1 MEGRFT
7 FGMLMSCPVRR
18 IVLPLCA
25 VACAVGVI
33 AGCSAKDDSS
43 ASKPASQVAV
53 KVNKE
58 EISVHQIK
66 DLLARSGNI
75 PQDQIENARSA
86 VVERLIDQEL
96 LLQQAKAEK
105 LDRNPNVMQAIE
117 FTRRDILA
125 RAYGEQVASKAPTPT
140 QTEIDTFYDK
150 NPALFSARRIYN
162 LQELNI
168 QVSADRV
175 PEVRSRL
182 ESGGGNLQQFITWL
196 NEQKIP
202 FSAAG
207 GVKAAEQLPNEILKS
222 LAEMKQGQAAAMQT
236 PTGVLLLFVVGVQ
249 EDPVDRTKA
258 RPAIENFLLSQ
269 ARAEQ
274 VKTEIKHLREA
285 AAIQY
290 VGDFKPP
297 AAPVQNS
304 SAAPAKPAATAEE
317 DATRAIIEQGASK
330 LR

>member
-1 MEGRFT
+1 
-7 FGMLMSCPVRR
+7 MSCSVRR
-18 IVLPLCA
+18 IVVPLCA

-43 ASKPASQVAV
+43 KPASQVAV

-58 EISVHQIK
+58 EISVHQIN

-96 LLQQAKAEK
+96 LLQQAKGEK
-105 LDRNPNVMQAIE
+105 LDRNPNVMQTIE
-117 FTRRDILA
+117 FARRDILA

-140 QTEIDTFYDK
+140 ATEIDTFYDN
-150 NPALFSARRIYN
+150 NPALFSKRRIYN

-168 QVSADRV
+168 QTDRFD
-175 PEVRSRL
+175 EVREHL
-182 ESGGGNLQQFITWL
+182 QGGGNLQKFITWL

-207 GVKAAEQLPNEILKS
+207 GVKAAEQIPNELLRN
-222 LAEMKQGQAAAMQT
+222 LAELSAGQAAAMRT
-236 PTGVLLLFVVGVQ
+236 PTGILLLFVAGVQ
-249 EDPVDRTKA
+249 EEPVDRTKA
-258 RPAIENFLLSQ
+258 KPIIENFLTTQ
-269 ARAEQ
+269 ARAELM
-274 VKTEIKHLREA
+274 KSEIKRLREA

-297 AAPVQNS
+297 AAPVQNPS
-304 SAAPAKPAATAEE
+304 DAPAKPAAAAEE
-317 DATRAIIEQGASK
+317 DPTRAIIEQGASK